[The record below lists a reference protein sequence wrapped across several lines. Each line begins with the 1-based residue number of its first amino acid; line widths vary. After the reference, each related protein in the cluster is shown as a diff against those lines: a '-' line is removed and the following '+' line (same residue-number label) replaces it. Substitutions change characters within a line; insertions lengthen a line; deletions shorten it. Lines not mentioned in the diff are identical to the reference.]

1 MFGLGS
7 GTYPTD
13 RIVHAL
19 PRLGRTM
26 HPATPQ
32 QSSPHALN
40 NRLLRALLAD
50 AEAWEYATFEQEQ
63 DAPRSFTQL
72 LAQAA

>member
-1 MFGLGS
+1 LGHPLIGAFYAHKS
-7 GTYPTD
+7 G
-13 RIVHAL
+13 
-19 PRLGRTM
+19 
-26 HPATPQ
+26 
-32 QSSPHALN
+32 HALN